1 MELFSLLAKLTL
13 DSKEYDKGLQE
24 AENKAQGFEL
34 EDPKLGLDDHE
45 FEQKIAEA
53 EDAEVDDPESPE
65 LGLDDS
71 PFQGAVEDAE
81 ETEVEDPEEPS
92 LGLDTSEFSE
102 NIGEAESLGTSF
114 GSTIKG
120 VFEEIKG
127 ALAVSGIVA
136 AVAGVVSSL
145 KEGVELAKNHGD
157 QIHKQ
162 SAFLGLTTKAYQEL
176 DYALTL
182 SGASITD
189 MTRSM
194 RSFQQMA
201 GGDIT
206 KDQADAFEKLGIK
219 AEAATDAQDL
229 MYKSLY
235 ALADYSKNDRDIIAK
250 ALFGNNYTKLTRLL
264 EGGSEGIRQMQEE
277 AEGLGLVMTDEEI
290 QNAADYMDATT
301 RLEKSLSGIKEAFAG
316 SILPL
321 LTEAT
326 NAVAQ
331 IIAFFNPRTSETSL
345 SDMFKETDKEMSK
358 DLVTIEG
365 TSGAALDLI
374 DKLFSMGDATKLT
387 AEQQEEWK
395 STAQWLIDNIP
406 SLSDKIDLDTMSIN
420 ANKDAINADVEAWK
434 KMATEKAIANAKD
447 AKYQAMLEENADA
460 IDKRAKARA
469 KENEIVKK
477 ENERIAEANNLLKN
491 NDSLAESFGA
501 IFGTT
506 TIDKN
511 ADNLDQMMDWLEETG
526 NLFADTR
533 GFNDLTND
541 LYNLRNEQ
549 SNLTSEAK
557 AADEQLQKAQTE
569 YQAWCEAIDE
579 LYGIEATDAA
589 AATESANGLKAAIDQ
604 IPNEKRITI
613 LQEYEDAHS
622 HAIGSAYIPYD
633 NYPALLHRGERIL
646 TATEARQDSGSVDIS
661 AMEDRIVAAIRSGM
675 ENATVRSYLNGQDIT
690 DEVNRNNTRTL
701 KARRFNA

>member
-13 DSKEYDKGLQE
+13 DSKEYDKGLQD

-71 PFQGAVEDAE
+71 PFQDSVQDAE
-81 ETEVEDPEEPS
+81 ETDVADPEEPS

-102 NIGEAESLGTSF
+102 NIGEAESLGKSF
-114 GSTIKG
+114 GSVIG
-120 VFEEIKG
+120 EVFEGIKG
-127 ALAVSGIVA
+127 ALVATGVVA

-145 KEGVELAKNHGD
+145 KEGVELVKNTGD
-157 QIHKQ
+157 AIHKQ

-182 SGASITD
+182 SGSSITD

-206 KDQADAFEKLGIK
+206 DKQAEAFEKLGIK

-229 MYKSLY
+229 MYQSLY
-235 ALADYSKNDRDIIAK
+235 ALADYSGQDRDIIAK

-264 EGGSEGIRQMQEE
+264 EAGSEGIKQMQEE

-301 RLEKSLSGIKEAFAG
+301 RLEKAVESLKMSFVAEIIPF
-316 SILPL
+316 
-321 LTEAT
+321 LTSAT
-326 NAVAQ
+326 NELAKFVAL
-331 IIAFFNPRTSETSL
+331 FNWRTGDKSIG
-345 SDMFKETDKEMSK
+345 DVFNDIDKEGASA
-358 DLVTIEG
+358 LVSIEANEA
-365 TSGAALDLI
+365 GAKSLADQLI
-374 DKLFSMGDATKLT
+374 AMGDASKLT
-387 AEQQEEWK
+387 VEKQAEWKGIAEELISTIPGLTDVINLDTLSIEGGTEALQKNIEEWANLARQRALNNIIEKKEQALIEANEELINKRIAARKKEQEVAEARVRAEHKFSDKMKEYGLGELDFDGDVDKQISDLMSSLADGGDQNEDILLGLGTALKELGESGTELAKAKAEVEQYDAELAAAKTDFEEWK
-395 STAQWLIDNIP
+395 TA
-406 SLSDKIDLDTMSIN
+406 
-420 ANKDAINADVEAWK
+420 
-434 KMATEKAIANAKD
+434 ATE
-447 AKYQAMLEENADA
+447 M
-460 IDKRAKARA
+460 
-469 KENEIVKK
+469 
-477 ENERIAEANNLLKN
+477 
-491 NDSLAESFGA
+491 FG
-501 IFGTT
+501 
-506 TIDKN
+506 
-511 ADNLDQMMDWLEETG
+511 
-526 NLFADTR
+526 
-533 GFNDLTND
+533 
-541 LYNLRNEQ
+541 Q
-549 SNLTSEAK
+549 S
-557 AADEQLQKAQTE
+557 
-569 YQAWCEAIDE
+569 
-579 LYGIEATDAA
+579 ATDAQT
-589 AATESANGLKAAIDQ
+589 ATSEVTTLQSALDNL
-604 IPNEKRITI
+604 PSEKRITI
-613 LQEYEDAHS
+613 IQEYEEAHS

-661 AMEDRIVAAIRSGM
+661 AMEDRIVAAIRAGM